1 MLPALFLFARPAFAR
16 RGAFRPEPRDMLGRV
31 VAETL
36 SAATAGL
43 AGYLAWGVRGRSAQV
58 FGRSLWKG
66 PSTRRAV
73 ALTFDDGPSEST
85 GRLLDLLA
93 AHEARATFCVVG
105 FHVRRLP
112 RVAIRAAAEGHELAN
127 HTDTH
132 PHLFLRSRSFI
143 AAQLER
149 AQKSI
154 EDAAGVTPRFF
165 RAPFGAR
172 WFGLDEAQRR
182 LGLTGLMWTDIARD
196 WTLSAVDIDL
206 RMRSR
211 ARPGS
216 VLCFH
221 DGRELVQNPD
231 ISGTLAALEY
241 LLPAWRAAGF
251 EFITASEMF
260 APSPPPVGGLEPE

>member
-1 MLPALFLFARPAFAR
+1 M
-16 RGAFRPEPRDMLGRV
+16 
-31 VAETL
+31 VAKTITV
-36 SAATAGL
+36 AAGGL

-66 PSTRRAV
+66 PDSRRAI

-93 AHEARATFCVVG
+93 KHGAKATFCAIG

-112 RVAIRAAAEGHELAN
+112 RVAARAVAEGHEIAN

-132 PHLFLRSRSFI
+132 PHLFLRSQAFI
-143 AAQLER
+143 VNQLER

-154 EDAAGVTPRFF
+154 EDAIGAAPRFF

-182 LGLTGLMWTDIARD
+182 FSLTGLMWTDIARD

-211 ARPGS
+211 ARPGA
-216 VLCFH
+216 VFCFH
-221 DGRELVQNPD
+221 DGRELAQNPD
-231 ISGTLAALEY
+231 ISNTLRALEF
-241 LLPAWRAAGF
+241 LLPAWRDAGY
-251 EFITASEMF
+251 EFVTASELF
-260 APSPPPVGGLEPE
+260 AAKTEDRNKA